1 MSLQV
6 VRDVSGQSVGPE
18 EARSPVVPR
27 KNELDKV
34 SGVERINKFSL
45 LFQFLRY
52 NFTAEVRK
60 GPAEVAIVLSP
71 SIFLNDSFCLTQRI
85 AIPVLGLQS

>member
-1 MSLQV
+1 MAKGQNSCFSSDLSHYRWIYKFHCDVKMSLQV

-34 SGVERINKFSL
+34 SVVERMNKFPCYFNS
-45 LFQFLRY
+45 
-52 NFTAEVRK
+52 
-60 GPAEVAIVLSP
+60 
-71 SIFLNDSFCLTQRI
+71 
-85 AIPVLGLQS
+85 